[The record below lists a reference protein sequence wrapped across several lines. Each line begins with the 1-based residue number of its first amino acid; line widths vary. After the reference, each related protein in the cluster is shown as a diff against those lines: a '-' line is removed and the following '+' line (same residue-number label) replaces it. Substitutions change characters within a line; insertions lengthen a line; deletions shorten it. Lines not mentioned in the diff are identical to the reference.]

1 MNLIVD
7 IGNTRT
13 KIAFFQKNTLV
24 EKAILEAVTLDA
36 LSVLVKGRHIEG
48 AIMSITGLDTEGVE
62 EWLQK
67 RYFFIKMATETP
79 LPIENL
85 YSTPQTLGK
94 DRLAAVVAA
103 QFLYPQ
109 KNCLVVDSGTCI
121 TYNFINLKGQFLG
134 GNIAPGLSMRLKA
147 MHHFT
152 AKLPLIARNTVTPSR
167 DDDKSVKGGVEKL
180 VGQSTEQAMLNG
192 AQIGLL
198 SEVEGFVKRFK
209 NEFGAL
215 KVLITGGD
223 GAFLNDN
230 LQVKNKVYEPNLV
243 LMGLNRILNFN
254 RE

>member
-24 EKAILEAVTLDA
+24 EKAIVEAATLDA
-36 LSVLVKGRHIEG
+36 LSALVKGRNIEG
-48 AIMSITGLDTEGVE
+48 AIMSITGQDTEGVE

-67 RYFFIKMATETP
+67 RYFFIKMVTETT

-103 QFLYPQ
+103 QFLFPK

-152 AKLPLIARNTVTPSR
+152 AKLPLIARNTE
-167 DDDKSVKGGVEKL
+167 GGVGKL
-180 VGQSTEQAMLNG
+180 VGLSTEQAMLNG

-209 NEFGAL
+209 NEFGTL
-215 KVLITGGD
+215 KVLLTGGD

-230 LQVKNKVYEPNLV
+230 LQIKNSFYEPNLV
-243 LMGLNRILNFN
+243 LTGLNRILNFN
-254 RE
+254 RK

>member
-24 EKAILEAVTLDA
+24 EKAIVEAITLDA
-36 LSVLVKGRHIEG
+36 LSVMLQGRAIEG
-48 AIMSITGLDTEGVE
+48 VIMSITGVDTEEVAN
-62 EWLQK
+62 WLRE
-67 RYFFIKMATETP
+67 RYFFIHFDSETP

-85 YSTPQTLGK
+85 YTTPQTLGK

-103 QFLYPQ
+103 HYLFPK
-109 KNCLVVDSGTCI
+109 KNCLVMDSGTCI
-121 TYNFINLKGQFLG
+121 TYNFINNKGQFLG
-134 GNIAPGLSMRLKA
+134 GNIAPGLNMRLKA
-147 MHHFT
+147 MHYFT
-152 AKLPLIARNTVTPSR
+152 AKLPLITRNTYGTSR
-167 DDDKSVKGGVEKL
+167 NNREGGVSDL
-180 VGQSTEQAMLNG
+180 VGKTTEQAMLNG

-209 NEFGAL
+209 DEFGTL

-223 GAFLNDN
+223 GAFLNNN
-230 LQVKNKVYEPNLV
+230 LQLKNSFYEPNLV

-254 RE
+254 LK

>member
-1 MNLIVD
+1 MNLIID

-24 EKAILEAVTLDA
+24 EKAIVEAATLDA
-36 LSVLVKGRHIEG
+36 LSALVKGRNIEG
-48 AIMSITGLDTEGVE
+48 AIMSITGQDTEGVE

-67 RYFFIKMATETP
+67 RYFFIKMATETTS
-79 LPIENL
+79 PIENL

-103 QFLYPQ
+103 QFLFPK

-152 AKLPLIARNTVTPSR
+152 AKLPLIARNTE
-167 DDDKSVKGGVEKL
+167 GGVEKL

-209 NEFGAL
+209 NEFGTL
-215 KVLITGGD
+215 KVMLTGGD

-230 LQVKNKVYEPNLV
+230 LQIKNSFYEPNLV
-243 LMGLNRILNFN
+243 LTGLNRILNFN

>member
-36 LSVLVKGRHIEG
+36 LSVLVKGRNIEG

-67 RYFFIKMATETP
+67 RFFFIKMAAETP

-103 QFLYPQ
+103 QFLFPQ

-152 AKLPLIARNTVTPSR
+152 AKLPLIARNTENTE
-167 DDDKSVKGGVEKL
+167 GGGIEKL

-223 GAFLNDN
+223 GAFLSEN
-230 LQVKNKVYEPNLV
+230 LQIKNSVYEPNLV

>member
-13 KIAFFQKNTLV
+13 KIAFFQKNILV
-24 EKAILEAVTLDA
+24 EKAIVEAITLDA
-36 LSVLVKGRHIEG
+36 LSVMLQGRAIEG
-48 AIMSITGLDTEGVE
+48 IIMSITGVDTEGVANSLRE
-62 EWLQK
+62 
-67 RYFFIKMATETP
+67 RYFFIHFDSETP

-85 YSTPQTLGK
+85 YATPQTLGK

-103 QFLYPQ
+103 HYLFPK
-109 KNCLVVDSGTCI
+109 KNCLVMDSGTCI
-121 TYNFINLKGQFLG
+121 TYNFINNKGQFLG
-134 GNIAPGLSMRLKA
+134 GNIAPGLNMRLKA

-152 AKLPLIARNTVTPSR
+152 AKLPLISRNTAPSEFLR
-167 DDDKSVKGGVEKL
+167 KGGVSDL
-180 VGQSTEQAMLNG
+180 VGKTTEQAMLNG

-209 NEFGAL
+209 HEFGAL

-223 GAFLNDN
+223 GVFLKEN
-230 LQVKNKVYEPNLV
+230 LQIKNSFYEPNLV

-254 RE
+254 LK

>member
-24 EKAILEAVTLDA
+24 EKAIVEAVTLDA
-36 LSVLVKGRHIEG
+36 LSALVKGRNIEG
-48 AIMSITGLDTEGVE
+48 AIMSITGQDREGIE
-62 EWLQK
+62 GWLQK

-103 QFLYPQ
+103 QSLYPQ

-121 TYNFINLKGQFLG
+121 TYNFINNKGQFLG

-152 AKLPLIARNTVTPSR
+152 AKLPLIARNTENTE
-167 DDDKSVKGGVEKL
+167 GGVEKL

-209 NEFGAL
+209 NEFGTL

-223 GAFLNDN
+223 GAFLSEN
-230 LQVKNKVYEPNLV
+230 LQIKNSVYEPNLV